1 MRCKNCKDKFEPK
14 KFNWKWCDK
23 EECNKVGI
31 EEVLSKARRQIEKKK
46 RLEKAKAK
54 ESLLTHKDYLKLL
67 QTAFNAYIRKR
78 DKDLPCISC
87 GRFIDK
93 TNTHASHYFSVGS
106 YPNLRFNEDNVHAS
120 CNHCNLYL
128 HGNISEYSIKLP
140 QRIGIKRFESLKE
153 SRNKSTSKL
162 SIPQIKELIK
172 KYKLEIKKMD
182 K

>member
-31 EEVLSKARRQIEKKK
+31 EEVLSKARKQISQKK

-78 DKDLPCISC
+78 DEGLPCISC
-87 GRFIDK
+87 GKDDNSK
-93 TNTHASHYFSVGS
+93 QYHAGHYRSVGS
-106 YPNLRFNEDNVHAS
+106 CPELRFEELNVHKQCAK
-120 CNHCNLYL
+120 CNNYL
-128 HGNISEYSIKLP
+128 HGNLIKY
-140 QRIGIKRFESLKE
+140 RIALIDKIGLKNVEWLES
-153 SRNKSTSKL
+153 NHPPTKL
-162 SIPQIKELIK
+162 TIPEIKELIIDYKNKLK
-172 KYKLEIKKMD
+172 KIE
-182 K
+182 